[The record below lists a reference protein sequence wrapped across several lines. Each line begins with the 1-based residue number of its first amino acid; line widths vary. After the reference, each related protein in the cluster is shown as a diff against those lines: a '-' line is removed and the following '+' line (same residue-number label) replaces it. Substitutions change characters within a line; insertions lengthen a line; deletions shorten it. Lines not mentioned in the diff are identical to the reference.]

1 MDKKIAPYLAYGIV
15 VYDRSNDDYEEVNS
29 STLRVG
35 YDGICSVMAS
45 PEPIPLLYSPS
56 CIGDTIETSYGKEIP
71 ILELFKIHFGLE
83 AGRENIYSSEIG

>member
-1 MDKKIAPYLAYGIV
+1 
-15 VYDRSNDDYEEVNS
+15 
-29 STLRVG
+29 
-35 YDGICSVMAS
+35 MAS

-71 ILELFKIHFGLE
+71 IPELFKIHFGSE